1 MNLYFINKP
10 RPLKTLKIQYP
21 HFYNRADSDLNNK
34 EKKNNNS
41 INKIDGTLTNNSE
54 NISGGV
60 NKATVNNNSMYKNFL
75 LFSKLNNTL
84 IKPNTSVNKLK

>member
-1 MNLYFINKP
+1 MNLYFINK
-10 RPLKTLKIQYP
+10 RPPYKRSP
-21 HFYNRADSDLNNK
+21 DFYNRVSSHLNNK

-54 NISGGV
+54 NTSGGV
-60 NKATVNNNSMYKNFL
+60 NKATVNSNTMYKNFL

-84 IKPNTSVNKLK
+84 INPNISVNKLK